1 MIKKI
6 ILASLFPVI
15 LLPGMAW
22 AVNSTPTPTPSIT
35 LGVAP
40 SYSVGKYGE
49 TTDTKILYVPVYAR
63 VQLNDLSLKLVVPY
77 ISVES
82 AGSVTSGG
90 TVIGGPGKTAAST
103 STESGLGDV
112 WLEGRYRFH
121 GSRSAPDVV
130 PYAKVK
136 FGTASYSQGLGTG
149 ENDYEAGL
157 GVEWTVGSKIFPF
170 VDGGYRLLGS
180 PPGVSLNDIAV
191 YDAGVIFAL
200 NDKNFLTG
208 MFAGHQSA
216 QAGFAAAADAIVA
229 WNYRSAGI
237 TLQVFYDQGLSD
249 GSPDKAVGLGIEKRY

>member
-6 ILASLFPVI
+6 ILVNLLLAVV

-22 AVNSTPTPTPSIT
+22 AANSAPSLT

-49 TTDTKILYVPVYAR
+49 TTDTKITYVPVYAKYQ
-63 VQLNDLSLKLVVPY
+63 VNDLSLKLIVPY

-90 TVIGGPGKTAAST
+90 MVIGGPGKTVAT
-103 STESGLGDV
+103 TKIESGLGDI

-149 ENDYEAGL
+149 ENDYELGL

-180 PPGVSLNDIAV
+180 PSGTSLNDIAV
-191 YDAGVIFAL
+191 YDAGVMFAL
-200 NDKNFLTG
+200 NDKNYLTG

-216 QAGFAAAADAIVA
+216 QAGFDAAADAIVA
-229 WNYRSAGI
+229 WNHRGASGI
-237 TLQVFYDQGLSD
+237 ALQVFYDKGLSD
-249 GSPDKAVGLGIEKRY
+249 GSPDSAVGLGIEKRF